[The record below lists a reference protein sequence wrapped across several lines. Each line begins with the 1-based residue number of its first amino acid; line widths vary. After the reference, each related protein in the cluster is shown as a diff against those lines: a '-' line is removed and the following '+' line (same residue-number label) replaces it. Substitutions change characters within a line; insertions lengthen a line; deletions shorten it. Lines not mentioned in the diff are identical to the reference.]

1 MSRMDW
7 SDVDA
12 FLGTKLLARD
22 TLLEAIQHTNDVAGL
37 PSIQISPLQG
47 QFLHLIAKIG
57 NASRI
62 LEIGTL
68 GGYSTIWLARALPHK
83 GRLISLEFDPHHA
96 EVARKNIERAGLSD
110 RVVILT
116 GAALTT
122 LPQLKQQGIGP
133 FDLIFIDADK
143 ANMPA
148 YLDWS
153 IKLSRP
159 GTVIIGD
166 NVVRDGEVTNPLS
179 TDPDVVGV
187 RKFLDMISSDRRLTA
202 SALQTVGVKGW
213 DGFAII
219 HVGQPPLTH

>member
-1 MSRMDW
+1 MDW

-12 FLGTKLLARD
+12 FLGTKLLKQD
-22 TLLEAIQHTNDVAGL
+22 NLLDVVQHTNDVAGL
-37 PSIQISPLQG
+37 PSIQVSPLQG
-47 QFLHLIAKIG
+47 QFLSLLAKI
-57 NASRI
+57 NDSARI

-68 GGYSTIWLARALPHK
+68 GGYSTIWLARALPAN

-122 LPQLKQQGIGP
+122 LPQLLQQGIGP
-133 FDLIFIDADK
+133 FDFIFIDADK
-143 ANMPA
+143 ASMPQ
-148 YLDWS
+148 YLEWS
-153 IKLSRP
+153 LQLSRT
-159 GTVIIGD
+159 GTVIVAD
-166 NVVRDGEVTNPLS
+166 NVVREGEVTNPLS

-187 RKFLDMISSDRRLTA
+187 RKFLDMVANDRRLTA

-213 DGFAII
+213 DGFAVVF
-219 HVGQPPLTH
+219 VGDRALTH

>member
-1 MSRMDW
+1 MPNMDW

-12 FLGTKLLARD
+12 FLGTKLLRND
-22 TLLEAIQHTNDVAGL
+22 NLLDAVQHTNDVAGL
-37 PSIQISPLQG
+37 PSIQVSPLQG
-47 QFLHLIAKIG
+47 QFLSLLAKING
-57 NASRI
+57 SARI

-68 GGYSTIWLARALPHK
+68 GGYSTIWLARALPAK

-122 LPQLKQQGIGP
+122 LPELQQQGIGP
-133 FDLIFIDADK
+133 FDFIFIDADK
-143 ANMPA
+143 ANMSQ

-153 IKLSRP
+153 LQLSRP
-159 GTVIIGD
+159 GTVIVAD
-166 NVVRDGEVTNPLS
+166 NVVREGEVTNPLS

-187 RKFLDMISSDRRLTA
+187 RKFLDMVAQNSRLTA

-213 DGFAII
+213 DGFA
-219 HVGQPPLTH
+219 VVLVE